1 MVSTDRTDFVATNGL
16 SQPTT
21 EVGQE
26 VHGLRWTI
34 EVFHRELKQ
43 LTGVERCQC
52 RQGRIQRHH
61 IACAMWVWTRLKL
74 LAYQT
79 GQTVYQLKQRL
90 WSDYL
95 IQQLK
100 NPSIPMAFA

>member
-52 RQGRIQRHH
+52 RQGRIQRHPM
-61 IACAMWVWTRLKL
+61 ACALWVGTRLKR

-90 WSDYL
+90 GPDYL
-95 IQQLK
+95 MQQLK
-100 NPSIPMAFA
+100 NPSTPMAFA

>member
-1 MVSTDRTDFVATNGL
+1 MKSGDNYLDNY
-16 SQPTT
+16 
-21 EVGQE
+21 
-26 VHGLRWTI
+26 
-34 EVFHRELKQ
+34 
-43 LTGVERCQC
+43 
-52 RQGRIQRHH
+52 RHH
-61 IACAMWVWTRLKL
+61 IAYAMWVWTRLKL